1 MKNIESQQIIANDIT
16 ISYTDTGPANA
27 PVIIFIH
34 GFPFNKSMWSRQVE
48 TLSAKY
54 RMIAYDVRGHGDSGP
69 GEKVFSIELFVSDL
83 IKLLKGLKIEKTILC
98 GLSMGGYIALNAIVN
113 FPEYFS
119 GLILCDTNCIADTPE
134 TIQKRM
140 KAIETVEKQGLARYA
155 EENMENYFA
164 PESFENRKEEIAAV
178 RQMILKTPV
187 QSVINTLLALS
198 RRKETCSQLHRINVP
213 VLILV
218 GEKDKIT
225 PPEAATS
232 MQEKIKGSSLGI
244 VRFAA
249 HLSNMENPVQFSEQ
263 VIEFAALVNQTDEQ

>member
-1 MKNIESQQIIANDIT
+1 MKNLESQQIIANDIT
-16 ISYTDTGPANA
+16 ISYIDAGTANA
-27 PVIIFIH
+27 PVIVFIH

-48 TLSAKY
+48 ALSKNF
-54 RMIAYDVRGHGDSGP
+54 RVIAYDVRGHGNSGL
-69 GEKVFSIELFVSDL
+69 GEKDFSIELFVSDL
-83 IKLLKGLKIEKTILC
+83 IRLLKGLKIEKTILC

-178 RQMILKTPV
+178 RQMILKTSKL
-187 QSVINTLLALS
+187 SVINTLLALS
-198 RRKETCSQLHRINVP
+198 RRKETCSQLHRIIVP

-225 PPEAATS
+225 PPEAAEA
-232 MQEKIKGSSLGI
+232 MQGKIDGSLLGI
-244 VRFAA
+244 IRYAA
-249 HLSNMENPVQFSEQ
+249 HLSNMENPVQFNEQ
-263 VIEFAALVNQTDEQ
+263 VMEFAASVIRKDEQ